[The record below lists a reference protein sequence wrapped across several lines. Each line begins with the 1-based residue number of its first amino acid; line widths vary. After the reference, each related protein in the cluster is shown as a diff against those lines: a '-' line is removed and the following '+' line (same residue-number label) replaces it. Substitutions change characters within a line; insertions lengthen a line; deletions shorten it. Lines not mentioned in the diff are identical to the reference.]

1 MSSTRRVSHID
12 VSAKFFNP
20 NPGENTVGSFADE
33 DFLEKVILKK
43 AEKTAVKG
51 NYSTTMINVLL
62 LFQGVLLHPDGEI
75 REASCFGR
83 CKERG

>member
-1 MSSTRRVSHID
+1 MYLPN
-12 VSAKFFNP
+12 FFNL
-20 NPGENTVGSFADE
+20 NPGENTVGFFEDE
-33 DFLEKVILKK
+33 DRPEKVILEK
-43 AEKTAVKG
+43 AEEKVVKG
-51 NYSTTMINVLL
+51 NCFTTMINVLL

>member
-1 MSSTRRVSHID
+1 MF
-12 VSAKFFNP
+12 AKFFNL
-20 NPGENTVGSFADE
+20 NSVDFFEDV
-33 DFLEKVILKK
+33 DFLEEVILEKIEKK
-43 AEKTAVKG
+43 VVIGNCSTA
-51 NYSTTMINVLL
+51 MINVLL